1 MSRKSFLC
9 SAAAVIM
16 CVHILTGCAETE
28 APRDADAG
36 TEEQK
41 RESDGDAE
49 GTDEET
55 VETDKDAGWAEKEES
70 IRELSSINEISM
82 EETIDWAIW
91 SEGIYCYGSDDLCGY
106 VNEEGDRITSCI
118 YEEAM
123 PFSEG
128 LACVRLGGKYG
139 YIGKNGETVL
149 PFIYDQ
155 AAPFREGVAYFS
167 RGGEYGLIDRE
178 GNVVLD
184 LEGCDSISSFR
195 EGLAYFSVDGRY
207 GYMNKN
213 GEVIVK
219 PVYDDA
225 GYFYDGLAVVV
236 KDGLFGVIGKDG
248 KEILAPEYIGV
259 KTADI
264 RIIAQ
269 KGDRLSFFDR
279 DGREISSVPGN
290 QIFQKDDIFYI
301 SIDDKTGFA
310 EKSGKIILEPIYEEI
325 RVISKRKLVMV
336 RNEEKEYGVLDY
348 ERQVVVPFC
357 YYDSVSDFVNDR
369 AVVELDG
376 KYGLLRYDGTLEMPI
391 EYDRIKLFSDGSMA
405 VWTGDTVELKDSGG
419 NLILSG
425 SYEYLWKSGDGYETD
440 FLFSS
445 GETAKFWDIQ
455 GNLISEYDH
464 ESLSSAYGVRNT
476 YIVSDRFYHERLLK
490 KGEEEEEVL
499 EEALLTNQITPKIGA
514 FKDIMGNESVS
525 DAFGISEIDIRQWK
539 RFGKLFRMGEE
550 NSTVLYFYAEP
561 LDIPG
566 FSQSNSGLYIVRDE
580 RAEQLIETSEC
591 GGSMGGGR
599 LCLWYD
605 TKEDILKPGTTWGM
619 GGFDGSLGGANVFEL
634 KQGEKVLEN
643 SFSRYYQSASNYS
656 EETLLKN
663 AELFYDTEDNAYAE
677 ENILKAEY
685 VVEYI
690 VNEEQV
696 SVEDYHAARKRYIS
710 YCPLDMNQNVNRE

>member
-1 MSRKSFLC
+1 MIKMFRKNIVCFMAVIIL
-9 SAAAVIM
+9 SAAV
-16 CVHILTGCAETE
+16 LTGCAETE
-28 APRDADAG
+28 APREADAG
-36 TEEQK
+36 TEERK
-41 RESDGDAE
+41 RES
-49 GTDEET
+49 
-55 VETDKDAGWAEKEES
+55 
-70 IRELSSINEISM
+70 SSINEISM

-91 SEGIYCYGSDDLCGY
+91 SEGIYCYGSEDLCGY

-123 PFSEG
+123 PFSEE

-167 RGGEYGLIDRE
+167 RGEEYGLIDRE

-184 LEGCDSISSFR
+184 LDCDSISSFR

-213 GEVIVK
+213 GETIVE

-225 GYFYDGLAVVV
+225 GYFYGGLAVVV

-259 KTADI
+259 RTAGT

-269 KGDRLSFFDR
+269 KGDRLYFFDT

-325 RVISKRKLVMV
+325 RVIPKRKLVMV

-348 ERQVVVPFC
+348 EGQVAAPFC

-391 EYDRIKLFSDGSMA
+391 EYDQIKLFSDGSMA
-405 VWTGDTVELKDSGG
+405 IWTGDTVELKDSGG

-425 SYEYLWKSGDGYETD
+425 SYEYLRKSGDGYETG

-464 ESLSSAYGVRNT
+464 ESLSSAYVVRNT

-514 FKDIMGNESVS
+514 FKDIMGIESVS

-566 FSQSNSGLYIVRDE
+566 FSQSGSGLYIIRDE

-599 LCLWYD
+599 LCFWYD
-605 TKEDILKPGTTWGM
+605 TKEGILKPGTTWRM
-619 GGFDGSLGGANVFEL
+619 GGFDGSLGGTNVFEL
-634 KQGEKVLEN
+634 KRGEGVLEN

-663 AELFYDTEDNAYAE
+663 AELFYDTEDNAYTE
-677 ENILKAEY
+677 ENILEAEY

-690 VNEEQV
+690 VNEERV
-696 SVEDYHAARKRYIS
+696 SVGEYHAARKRYIS
-710 YCPLDMNQNVNRE
+710 YCPLDMN